1 MGVDKL
7 KIHLI
12 SVFLKLPH
20 ICKIDKTPSK
30 LACRQHDLQ
39 KRLYIEIMLSHDQKI
54 YINLDRYGEQTL
66 LLWTIPNLITASV
79 FHIHLIL
86 NIASCFYNHEN
97 ASWRFLYCSIWSIP
111 LDSTTH
117 IYCQLRIEQSRSFR
131 LALLKIGHARNKTK
145 TKLSCHL

>member
-30 LACRQHDLQ
+30 LACRQNDLQ

-97 ASWRFLYCSIWSIP
+97 ASWRFLYCSIWSIYHQILP
-111 LDSTTH
+111 PTYIVNS
-117 IYCQLRIEQSRSFR
+117 EQNNHVHLGQHF
-131 LALLKIGHARNKTK
+131 LKLVMQEIKQKQN
-145 TKLSCHL
+145 

>member
-1 MGVDKL
+1 
-7 KIHLI
+7 
-12 SVFLKLPH
+12 
-20 ICKIDKTPSK
+20 
-30 LACRQHDLQ
+30 
-39 KRLYIEIMLSHDQKI
+39 MLSHDQKI

-145 TKLSCHL
+145 TKLSCKKSQFIMENSLHRDTTLKQTTIHITNNIYLGNISQKNLKLDPS